1 MAEDYQTKLI
11 DIASNLAKLA
21 PTQIN
26 DPGADALY
34 LRRFRAAYR
43 FLASTVE
50 TSDRETS
57 GTTTGSLLHETDEDV
72 KPFFDTQG

>member
-26 DPGADALY
+26 EPGADALY

-50 TSDRETS
+50 TSNHETR
-57 GTTTGSLLHETDEDV
+57 GTITGSLLLETDEDV

>member
-11 DIASNLAKLA
+11 EIADNLAKPA

-50 TSDRETS
+50 TSGHS
-57 GTTTGSLLHETDEDV
+57 AQGSTTGGLLQETDEAV
-72 KPFFDTQG
+72 KPFFDIQG

>member
-11 DIASNLAKLA
+11 EIADNLAKPA
-21 PTQIN
+21 RTQAN
-26 DPGADALY
+26 NPGADGLY

-50 TSDRETS
+50 TSNREAS

-72 KPFFDTQG
+72 KPFFDAQG